1 MTEQPL
7 RVLWYRSP
15 SIALPGLGLLTII
28 PLLLP
33 WSPHLPSTL
42 KNALQSEH
50 LETRFLLAW
59 LIAPALFFTFR
70 AGQSPQDLLLCYPA
84 FFLLLTIFWN
94 QETSLQL
101 FGKVVRIS
109 ALIFPAILGLGL
121 VIIGLTQVQRGRE
134 ALDLALL
141 STLSGGMTLSLAII
155 GASLLY
161 RQKFARIA
169 SVSAFLS
176 LTLFFILA
184 TLVARHSHLSLR
196 LREASGTAPPSL
208 ASFGYDEVSLAWYY
222 DNFDDRGN
230 REFWASPH
238 LQELGSREASQTL
251 ILQRRWTLD
260 RKSWSSVIGL
270 KPIPLADDYT
280 HQLISRYGQERIH
293 NAQVVSGWSPR
304 TASWCEILILE

>member
-1 MTEQPL
+1 MFKAI
-7 RVLWYRSP
+7 S
-15 SIALPGLGLLTII
+15 
-28 PLLLP
+28 
-33 WSPHLPSTL
+33 
-42 KNALQSEH
+42 
-50 LETRFLLAW
+50 
-59 LIAPALFFTFR
+59 
-70 AGQSPQDLLLCYPA
+70 
-84 FFLLLTIFWN
+84 
-94 QETSLQL
+94 
-101 FGKVVRIS
+101 FG
-109 ALIFPAILGLGL
+109 GC
-121 VIIGLTQVQRGRE
+121 LTQVQRGRE

-208 ASFGYDEVSLAWYY
+208 ASFGYNEASLAWYY
-222 DNFDDRGN
+222 DNFDDQGN

-251 ILQRRWTLD
+251 VLRRRWTLD

-280 HQLISRYGQERIH
+280 HQLISRYGQERID